1 MSQKDVVEE
10 REKPKDEMHS
20 HIAISRLGH
29 GKFRVFDIRHS
40 ATQWGTTTYED
51 IDLKLLARISDL
63 KPTFVSVYL
72 DMDDEKRMSYFSKRV
87 KLCESLLKN
96 DKELYANFVSSVE
109 KIKDYLNVF
118 ENSNTNDGRQRGLAK
133 GLANGIAKGSVKGL
147 AIFSSN
153 AKNFFESYELPFR
166 FENAFIVDT
175 SPYIRYLARELE
187 SWENYCILH
196 LDKNHARIYV
206 ASSLK
211 IFDAD
216 NIEKDILHHHRKGGM
231 SQMRYQRL
239 YDGKVLHFYKEV
251 AEELQKIV
259 KDEGLDKIIIAGP
272 HDAKSQIMS
281 HLPVHIQK
289 KVVGNVDL
297 PINAKLERI
306 MDETLAVLQKAESV
320 EDREIVNALHD
331 EVLREGLGIYGIEAI
346 YSALKEGNVDML
358 MIEKGKVVKVEKCEN
373 CGKVK
378 EIREQKVGKCE
389 ECGNQMYVVDVFEE
403 MIELA
408 ENIDAKIRFV
418 APSEGIES
426 FGGAGAFLRFARKK

>member
-1 MSQKDVVEE
+1 
-10 REKPKDEMHS
+10 
-20 HIAISRLGH
+20 
-29 GKFRVFDIRHS
+29 
-40 ATQWGTTTYED
+40 
-51 IDLKLLARISDL
+51 
-63 KPTFVSVYL
+63 
-72 DMDDEKRMSYFSKRV
+72 
-87 KLCESLLKN
+87 
-96 DKELYANFVSSVE
+96 
-109 KIKDYLNVF
+109 
-118 ENSNTNDGRQRGLAK
+118 
-133 GLANGIAKGSVKGL
+133 
-147 AIFSSN
+147 
-153 AKNFFESYELPFR
+153 
-166 FENAFIVDT
+166 
-175 SPYIRYLARELE
+175 
-187 SWENYCILH
+187 
-196 LDKNHARIYV
+196 
-206 ASSLK
+206 LK